1 MRNLSK
7 QQSNRAPSERSKN
20 PTNTFVYKFNPL
32 VASVNRF
39 FQGKLENEELTK
51 MMTKKTVSS
60 QRQPS
65 AQNKK
70 KTKKVIRVNIMK
82 QQMSQETNEENR
94 DIEEIMDNE

>member
-1 MRNLSK
+1 
-7 QQSNRAPSERSKN
+7 
-20 PTNTFVYKFNPL
+20 
-32 VASVNRF
+32 
-39 FQGKLENEELTK
+39 
-51 MMTKKTVSS
+51 MTKKTVSS

-82 QQMSQETNEENR
+82 QQMSLETNEENR